1 MTMAEGTSRQLWDEM
16 IETYVGDGQQYA
28 RDGNQRAAA
37 AKFETAFEVLVR
49 SYQQDVVRFCGGMLQ
64 KPRAEVEDLA
74 QEILIAAWKALPRFE
89 FRASIHTWLLAIAR
103 HHCWDAMRPPGHVD
117 VPLDGDDGEATR
129 EFPDPTPL
137 PEALIIAKEL
147 TDWVREGLAKLG
159 PADREVLVI
168 SYYTDLPPDQIPEVL
183 GISMDNVR
191 QRRRRALQCLR
202 RIITDGIHG
211 TGER

>member
-1 MTMAEGTSRQLWDEM
+1 MAEGTSRHLWDEM
-16 IETYVGDGQQYA
+16 IETYVRDGQQYA
-28 RDGNQRAAA
+28 RAGNQRAAV
-37 AKFETAFEVLVR
+37 AKFDTALDVLVR

-74 QEILIAAWKALPRFE
+74 QDILIAAWKALPRFE
-89 FRASIHTWLLAIAR
+89 FRASIRVWLLAIAR
-103 HHCWDAMRPPGHVD
+103 HHCWDAMGPPGHVD
-117 VPLDGDDGEATR
+117 VPLDGDDGEAAR
-129 EFPDPTPL
+129 EIPDPTPL

-147 TDWVREGLAKLG
+147 ADWVREGLAKLA

-191 QRRRRALQCLR
+191 QRRRRALQRLR
-202 RIITDGIHG
+202 GIITDGIHG